1 MFKGSHKGTVEEPFS
16 KSAGLPKYM
25 SREKN
30 LEVEYVITY
39 SQTGKKLVRED
50 RNE

>member
-30 LEVEYVITY
+30 IEVEYVITQ
-39 SQTGKKLVRED
+39 SNRQKTGQR
-50 RNE
+50 RS